1 MAKLW
6 AIAIGINQYQYFQPL
21 GYGSADAEV
30 LRNFLVEQAGFPKE
44 QCLLMTDSSVPMGDK
59 STLPTKNNI
68 LQLVENLAA
77 NSWEAQDKLWFFF
90 SGYGINYEG
99 QDYLIPIEGD
109 SQRVQETGIEI
120 RQLMQTLQVSQL
132 EVLLLIDFNR
142 AFGTK
147 ADSYIGQETIE
158 LAQELQIST
167 ILSCQPEQFSHE
179 SSELGHGFFTAALLE
194 ALRYGNTNNLAGL
207 ESYLSVRT
215 PELCQHHWRPTQN
228 PIAFIASPQ
237 QFLFEQE
244 FEQEFKQEFEQ
255 EEVKSNTDEALSVLG
270 SRETFTARSAP
281 KLEETPVNNPL
292 INNDTNKN
300 DNSSQVT
307 PVVAKSSPT
316 SPQIAE
322 QTEKIS
328 SVPNNSLIPK
338 NEAENT
344 KQKAENKK
352 INNASNKWLLLGCV
366 GSLIFG
372 GLFLVAFLYQQS
384 RSQIKL
390 TVVKPLPS
398 NYENLEK
405 QQPSKLRV
413 NNSNSQ
419 ETIQAMLEL
428 EKMSLDANQA
438 SDLSKAIATA
448 QNIQLGEANY
458 KRARENIKVWSGMI
472 LDLAK
477 NRAEN
482 MEYSNAIQ
490 AAKFITKE
498 EPNYQEAQK
507 AINQWQIESKKYL
520 SNKTLLEAAQALIK
534 PSQASTYNRAIEVAK
549 RVRSS
554 EPGYNMAQESIN
566 RWSQQILQLA
576 KNRANNKQYSSAIA
590 TATLAPE
597 DTAAY
602 AEAQKLIKQ
611 WQQQVQGN

>member
-21 GYGSADAEV
+21 GYGNADAEV
-30 LRNFLVEQAGFPKE
+30 LRDFLVEQAGFPEE
-44 QCLLMTDSSVPMGDK
+44 QCLLMTDSSVPIGDK
-59 STLPTKNNI
+59 PTLPTKNNI
-68 LQLVENLAA
+68 LQLLEDLAA
-77 NSWEAQDKLWFFF
+77 NSWEPQDKLWFFF
-90 SGYGINYEG
+90 SGYGINEEG

-109 SQRVQETGIEI
+109 SQRVKETGIEI
-120 RQLMQTLQVSQL
+120 RQLMQTLQVCGL
-132 EVLLLIDFNR
+132 EVLLLMDFNR

-147 ADSYIGQETIE
+147 ADSSIGQETIE

-179 SSELGHGFFTAALLE
+179 SSELGHSFFTATLLE

-215 PELCQHHWRPTQN
+215 PELCQHHWRPIQN

-237 QFLFEQE
+237 QTL
-244 FEQEFKQEFEQ
+244 FKQEFEQ
-255 EEVKSNTDEALSVLG
+255 EQVKSNTEEPLSVLG
-270 SRETFTARSAP
+270 PRETFTARSAP
-281 KLEETPVNNPL
+281 KLEEKPVNNPL
-292 INNDTNKN
+292 NNND
-300 DNSSQVT
+300 DSSQVT
-307 PVVAKSSPT
+307 PVVTKTPPISIASPE
-316 SPQIAE
+316 IAE
-322 QTEKIS
+322 QPEKEKVS
-328 SVPNNSLIPK
+328 SLPNTSPIPT
-338 NEAENT
+338 NEAETEEKVENQNT
-344 KQKAENKK
+344 ENTT
-352 INNASNKWLLLGCV
+352 NNFLLFGCA
-366 GSLIFG
+366 GSLVVG
-372 GLFLVAFLYQQS
+372 GLLLVAFLYQQS

-398 NYENLEK
+398 NYERVEK
-405 QQPSKLRV
+405 QQPAKPQV

-428 EKMSLDANQA
+428 EKMSLDANQT

-448 QNIQLGEANY
+448 KNIQRGEANY
-458 KRARENIKVWSGMI
+458 QQARKNIQVWSGMI

-482 MEYSNAIQ
+482 MEYSNAIK
-490 AAKFITKE
+490 AAGAITE
-498 EPNYQEAQK
+498 QEPNYQEAQK
-507 AINQWQIESKKYL
+507 AIKQWEIESKKYL
-520 SNKTLLEAAQALIK
+520 SNKILVEAAQALIK

-549 RVRSS
+549 RVPKS
-554 EPGYNMAQESIN
+554 EPGYVIAQQSIN
-566 RWSQQILQLA
+566 RWSLEILQLA

-602 AEAQKLIKQ
+602 AEAQQLIKQ
-611 WQQQVQGN
+611 WQKQVQDN